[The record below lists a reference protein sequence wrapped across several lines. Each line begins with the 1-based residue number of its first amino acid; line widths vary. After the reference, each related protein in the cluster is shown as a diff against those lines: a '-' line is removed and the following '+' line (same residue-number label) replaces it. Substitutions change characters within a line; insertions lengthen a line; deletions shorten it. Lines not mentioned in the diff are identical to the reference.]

1 VLFVVA
7 TMQDPH
13 SDLEVVTNVGSLEA
27 EKCAYYAGTAGD
39 APEAY
44 RFPDDD
50 THKVAYGTYT
60 NEQSP
65 NSTTCG
71 LRKRTF
77 WIAVIVG
84 IIIVAAAVGGGVGGA
99 LSSKS
104 SRHSSEAN
112 AASTGSPSEAAQS
125 SSPPRSQARSASI
138 VPTSTSAEPS
148 TTVTTTSI
156 VGPSSTLLRD
166 CPSSNSTLYDVTL
179 GETTMSF
186 RKACSNSFV
195 NANGI
200 DNAFGRPVASLN
212 ECINLCAAYNVNNK
226 TQIQR
231 GSSRICNAVCWRNT
245 FDKINDWPG
254 GMCFGFASQNSS
266 GSFRYKTP
274 DETRCDSAALINQ
287 VY

>member
-1 VLFVVA
+1 MSLEKMQTSSFLLFTFGLVVVA
-7 TMQDPH
+7 TMQAPH
-13 SDLEVVTNVGSLEA
+13 SDLEVVPHAGALEA
-27 EKCAYYAGTAGD
+27 EKCAYYTGD

-60 NEQSP
+60 NEQSS
-65 NSTTCG
+65 NYMICG
-71 LRKRTF
+71 LRQRTF

-84 IIIVAAAVGGGVGGA
+84 IIVVAAAVGGGVGGT

-104 SRHSSEAN
+104 SRNSTSSLN
-112 AASTGSPSEAAQS
+112 DAAQS
-125 SSPPRSQARSASI
+125 QPKSASI
-138 VPTSTSAEPS
+138 VPTPTSAEPS

-179 GETTMSF
+179 GDTTMSF
-186 RKACSNSFV
+186 RKACSNSLL

-266 GSFRYKTP
+266 GLFRYKTP